1 MDRAVGGLTGIDW
14 VIISLYAGGTL
25 ALGYYYGRARTTLQ
39 EYFTGSGQMNPT
51 LIGFSMFATFL
62 STSSY
67 LAVPGEA
74 IGRGPI
80 GILNLLAY
88 PVVFVIVGYVFL
100 PLLMR
105 RRVTS
110 AYEFLEARLGLGIRL
125 LGAALFLGLRLIWM
139 ALIVYLSA
147 KAMTVMLDVDE
158 SWIPLIAVCTG
169 LVAVVYTS
177 LGGFRAVVITDTV
190 QALLMLG
197 GPASSL
203 P

>member
-1 MDRAVGGLTGIDW
+1 
-14 VIISLYAGGTL
+14 
-25 ALGYYYGRARTTLQ
+25 
-39 EYFTGSGQMNPT
+39 MNPT

-100 PLLMR
+100 SLLMR

-110 AYEFLEARLGLGIRL
+110 AYEFLEAR
-125 LGAALFLGLRLIWM
+125 LFLGLRLIWM